1 MLQSAVDWFW
11 DRDIYHKAWQI
22 AFMAYICFS
31 GPRFMKLPF
40 PQISRPA
47 KCQRKRGFPSTG
59 PRSLNDV
66 TPQLAADGA
75 HESRGHKETSAPFC
89 TVLSCLEESRLL
101 VEEKLWRVRHQVR
114 DLRGMLEWNAIDIIK
129 RPKNVVIRIFTDQIK
144 AIHYKSNTHRP
155 SIDTCHIASYFARR
169 ELDN

>member
-1 MLQSAVDWFW
+1 MPLTDSGTEIFITRPDRLPLWHISVSVAQDLWSFPSPKSQDLQSV
-11 DRDIYHKAWQI
+11 
-22 AFMAYICFS
+22 
-31 GPRFMKLPF
+31 
-40 PQISRPA
+40 
-47 KCQRKRGFPSTG
+47 RGKEGFHQQGLDPWMM
-59 PRSLNDV
+59 SL
-66 TPQLAADGA
+66 ADGA